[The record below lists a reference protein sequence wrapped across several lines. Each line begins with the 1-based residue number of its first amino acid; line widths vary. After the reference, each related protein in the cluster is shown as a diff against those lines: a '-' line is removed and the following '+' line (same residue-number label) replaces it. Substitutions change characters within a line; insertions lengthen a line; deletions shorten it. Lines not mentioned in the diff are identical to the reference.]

1 MKKPVTVLRNE
12 LISAVQMLE
21 PDAVEVLH
29 QQAQRMIAGRKAYG
43 DLNITRDRR
52 EWTEQAV
59 EELLDGMNYL
69 TIELVKLRRSREPR

>member
-1 MKKPVTVLRNE
+1 MKKPVTVMRNE
-12 LISAVQMLE
+12 LISMVQCLE

-29 QQAQRMIAGRKAYG
+29 QQAGRMIIGRKAYG
-43 DLNITRDRR
+43 DLNIASDVRD
-52 EWTEQAV
+52 WTEQTV